1 MFFSYTQEEMER
13 ALNLFHTLAKAYK
26 NVSDH
31 ANRDSKEHGLNPT
44 EYAVLELLYIKGPQK
59 LQQIGSKLL
68 LVSGNVTYVI
78 DKLEKNGWIYREKNP
93 KDKRSVYANLSE
105 KGRQYFDEIYP
116 IRALRMARVFSGLS
130 EEEQVQ
136 LIELLKKAADSSNS
150 VLFR

>member
-78 DKLEKNGWIYREKNP
+78 DKLEKTDGFIGK
-93 KDKRSVYANLSE
+93 KSE
-105 KGRQYFDEIYP
+105 R
-116 IRALRMARVFSGLS
+116 
-130 EEEQVQ
+130 
-136 LIELLKKAADSSNS
+136 
-150 VLFR
+150 